1 MRIVVV
7 DDFEKL
13 EDRLTG
19 TLKVMREIAKIAGGK
34 KG

>member
-19 TLKVMREIAKIAGGK
+19 TLKVMREIAKIAGK

>member
-13 EDRLTG
+13 ADRLEG
-19 TLKVMREIAKIAGGK
+19 TLKVMREIAKIAAK